1 MWAPSIVVR
10 DPRGQ
15 DSSKMSLVVRDQPV
29 QTLPA
34 YGPDQP
40 FTEGIGLRQPDGV
53 FSTRS
58 PIAATARSKH
68 GA

>member
-1 MWAPSIVVR
+1 
-10 DPRGQ
+10 
-15 DSSKMSLVVRDQPV
+15 MSLVVRDQPV
-29 QTLPA
+29 QSLPA

-40 FTEGIGLRQPDGV
+40 FTEGIGRLRQPDVV